1 MATIFNMDNNKAFAE
16 SDGKADPGMV
26 NARKKTVFD
35 EYTLL
40 AELVVGDT
48 FILPKLPE
56 GALIIEAGIYID
68 TTLGTSGILDMG
80 LEAYVNKDGDTVVA
94 DPNSLIQQADGGG
107 QAVND
112 KSGIGAVAI
121 GKKIGK
127 GGARPALIVTEV
139 STAGTGVKIQAWVD
153 YIIA

>member
-1 MATIFNMDNNKAFAE
+1 MATVFNMDNYNEFKVTG
-16 SDGKADPGMV
+16 GKVDPGMY
-26 NARKKTVFD
+26 NAKKKTVFD
-35 EYTLL
+35 EYTLA

-48 FILPKLPE
+48 FLLPALPE

-68 TTLGTSGILDMG
+68 TTLGTSGIFDMG
-80 LEAYVNKDGDTVVA
+80 LEAYVNKDGDDVVA

-112 KSGIGAVAI
+112 RSGIGAVAI
-121 GKKIGK
+121 GKTIGK
-127 GGARPALIVTEV
+127 GGAQPVLIVTEV
-139 STAGTGVKIQAWVD
+139 STAGDGVKIQAWVD